1 MSFDN
6 PRGGV
11 RKAAGVL
18 SYLGWA
24 GIIRNPIYAKGA

>member
-1 MSFDN
+1 MLYDM

-11 RKAAGVL
+11 YKAAGVL

-24 GIIRNPIYAKGA
+24 GIIRNPI